1 MSLTLE
7 TYKQDN
13 LYIEYEWDK
22 YEPHYIV
29 FVGRKHSDGL
39 IHTIWTK
46 RYETKEQAKKSFKR
60 QVAKAKKGEI
70 QWTKYHS

>member
-7 TYKQDN
+7 TYEQDN

-22 YEPHYIV
+22 YEPHYVV

-39 IHTIWTK
+39 VHTIWNN
-46 RYETKEQAKKSFKR
+46 RYATKEQAKRSFKR

-70 QWTKYHS
+70 Q

>member
-7 TYKQDN
+7 TYEQDN

-22 YEPHYIV
+22 YEPHYVV

-39 IHTIWTK
+39 VHTIWTN
-46 RYETKEQAKKSFKR
+46 RYVTKEQAKRSFKR

-70 QWTKYHS
+70 Q

>member
-13 LYIEYEWDK
+13 IYIEYEWDK
-22 YEPHYIV
+22 YTPHYVV
-29 FVGRKHSDGL
+29 FVGRKQSDGL
-39 IHTIWTK
+39 VHTIWTN
-46 RYETKEQAKKSFKR
+46 RYATKEQAKQSFKR

-70 QWTKYHS
+70 Q

>member
-1 MSLTLE
+1 MSLTLG
-7 TYKQDN
+7 TYKQDD

-22 YEPHYIV
+22 YAPHYVV

-39 IHTIWTK
+39 VYTIWRN
-46 RYETKEQAKKSFKR
+46 RYATKEQAKRSFQR

-70 QWTKYHS
+70 Q

>member
-7 TYKQDN
+7 TYEQDN

-22 YEPHYIV
+22 YEPHYVV

-39 IHTIWTK
+39 VHTIWTK
-46 RYETKEQAKKSFKR
+46 RYATKEQAKKSFKR

-70 QWTKYHS
+70 Q

>member
-7 TYKQDN
+7 TYEQDN

-39 IHTIWTK
+39 VHTIWTN
-46 RYETKEQAKKSFKR
+46 RYATKEQAKKSFKR

-70 QWTKYHS
+70 Q

>member
-7 TYKQDN
+7 TYEQDN

-22 YEPHYIV
+22 YAPHYVV

-39 IHTIWTK
+39 VHTIWTN
-46 RYETKEQAKKSFKR
+46 RYATKEQAKQSFKR

-70 QWTKYHS
+70 Q